1 MFLRSIFT
9 AWLVIFALPQAD
21 LPQLIEVRVWVNAT
35 AKNGLGAEITQ
46 HAVEMLE
53 QLPNVTVV
61 DRFPYHYELQIVGL
75 KESDNVA
82 LAVAALR
89 IFDNSKITD
98 ELVRHQTDGLYQN
111 VQLAVV
117 ASKYDNLQAM
127 CREIVGR
134 FESEVLKSQ
143 RRKH

>member
-1 MFLRSIFT
+1 MFLRPIFA
-9 AWLVIFALPQAD
+9 AWLVIFAFPQAD
-21 LPQLIEVRVWVNAT
+21 PPPLQVQVWVNAT
-35 AKNGLGAEITQ
+35 AKNGLDAEIEQ
-46 HAVEMLE
+46 HTVEMLE
-53 QLPNVTVV
+53 RLPNVTVV

-82 LAVAALR
+82 LGVAALR
-89 IFDNSKITD
+89 IFDNSKIAD
-98 ELVRHQTDGLYQN
+98 ELVRYRTDGLYEN

-117 ASKYDNLQAM
+117 TSKYDNLQAM
-127 CREIVGR
+127 CREIVVR

>member
-1 MFLRSIFT
+1 MFLRSIFA
-9 AWLVIFALPQAD
+9 AWLAIFAFPQAD
-21 LPQLIEVRVWVNAT
+21 PPRLIEVRVWVSAT

-46 HAVEMLE
+46 HTVKMLE
-53 QLPNVTVV
+53 RLPNVTVV

-89 IFDNSKITD
+89 IFDNSKIAD
-98 ELVRHQTDGLYQN
+98 EFVRYRTDGLYEN
-111 VQLAVV
+111 LQLAVV
-117 ASKYDNLQAM
+117 TSKYDNLQAM
-127 CREIVGR
+127 CREIVVC
-134 FESEVLKSQ
+134 FESDVLKSQ

>member
-9 AWLVIFALPQAD
+9 AWLVIFAFPQAD
-21 LPQLIEVRVWVNAT
+21 PSALQVRVWVNAT
-35 AKNGLGAEITQ
+35 GKNGLDAAIAQ
-46 HAVEMLE
+46 HTVEMLE
-53 QLPNVTVV
+53 RLPNVTVV

-82 LAVAALR
+82 LGVAALR
-89 IFDNSKITD
+89 IFDNSKIAD
-98 ELVRHQTDGLYQN
+98 ELVRYRTGGLYEN

-117 ASKYDNLQAM
+117 TSKYDNLRTM
-127 CREIVGR
+127 CREIVVR
-134 FESEVLKSQ
+134 FESNVLKSR

>member
-1 MFLRSIFT
+1 MFLRSIFA
-9 AWLVIFALPQAD
+9 AWLVIFAFPQAD
-21 LPQLIEVRVWVNAT
+21 PPALQVRVWVSAT
-35 AKNGLGAEITQ
+35 AKNGLDAEITQ
-46 HAVEMLE
+46 HTAEMLE
-53 QLPNVTVV
+53 RLPNVTVV
-61 DRFPYHYELQIVGL
+61 DRFPYHYELQIIGL

-82 LAVAALR
+82 LAVAALQ

-98 ELVRHQTDGLYQN
+98 EFVRHQTDGLYQN
-111 VQLAVV
+111 VQLAVI

-127 CREIVGR
+127 CREIVVR

>member
-1 MFLRSIFT
+1 MFLRPIFA
-9 AWLVIFALPQAD
+9 AWLVIFAFPQAD
-21 LPQLIEVRVWVNAT
+21 PPALQVRVWVNAT
-35 AKNGLGAEITQ
+35 AKNGLDAEIVQ
-46 HAVEMLE
+46 HTVEMLE
-53 QLPNVTVV
+53 RLPNVTVV

-82 LAVAALR
+82 LGVAALR
-89 IFDNSKITD
+89 IFDNSKIAD
-98 ELVRHQTDGLYQN
+98 EFVRYRTDGLYEN

-117 ASKYDNLQAM
+117 TSKYDNLQAM
-127 CREIVGR
+127 CREIVVR